1 MQIVIVTISVLSV
14 ITGNANAGG
23 GKTVVRSKVGGRIKG
38 QIKMT
43 MFKHRKMIIKP
54 GETGVVVLAEEQTD
68 GI

>member
-1 MQIVIVTISVLSV
+1 MRIVIVTISVLSV
-14 ITGNANAGG
+14 TTGNANAGG

-43 MFKHRKMIIKP
+43 MFKRRKMSIKP
-54 GETGVVVLAEEQTD
+54 GETGVDVLEEEQSD

>member
-1 MQIVIVTISVLSV
+1 M
-14 ITGNANAGG
+14 
-23 GKTVVRSKVGGRIKG
+23 VRSKVGGRIKG